1 MKKLMVIILVASFL
15 VLASLSFVSAALF
28 INSPESD
35 KIYDS
40 SKILFDIESDEVGD
54 FYYMIGDMS
63 SGKRWVNLCKNTDH
77 CQKQVRLKNSSNSI
91 QIKFINSEIEYEEDI
106 QVNLDTKFPVILK
119 TLLKSFGMISSST
132 RFISDSNKF
141 IVIFKEENKEDIII
155 YYGMNKE
162 SAESETSDDCS
173 FNDDKKWWECI
184 FEDVDLSN
192 YDNKEIIY
200 WFEVIDEANHK
211 SISSIKKVKVDIT
224 APVIKADE
232 VNYEVNKK
240 KVNFAFEVDEENF
253 AGVFYWDSNALIQK
267 WIPLCNKLNS
277 IGRCTATRSFSE
289 GDHSLD
295 IKVLDKAGNS
305 DIIEDIE
312 FTIN

>member
-141 IVIFKEENKEDIII
+141 IVI
-155 YYGMNKE
+155 
-162 SAESETSDDCS
+162 
-173 FNDDKKWWECI
+173 
-184 FEDVDLSN
+184 
-192 YDNKEIIY
+192 
-200 WFEVIDEANHK
+200 
-211 SISSIKKVKVDIT
+211 
-224 APVIKADE
+224 
-232 VNYEVNKK
+232 
-240 KVNFAFEVDEENF
+240 
-253 AGVFYWDSNALIQK
+253 
-267 WIPLCNKLNS
+267 
-277 IGRCTATRSFSE
+277 
-289 GDHSLD
+289 
-295 IKVLDKAGNS
+295 
-305 DIIEDIE
+305 
-312 FTIN
+312 